1 MKTTGNVAGDATTVK
16 TAVGLF
22 LGSTLLVNLRQS
34 ITAQPSDL
42 VGG

>member
-16 TAVGLF
+16 TVVGLF
-22 LGSTLLVNLRQS
+22 LRSTLLVNLRQS
-34 ITAQPSDL
+34 ITAQLSDL